1 MKSLAIIT
9 YNHFHL
15 KTEQILNNLLIDN
28 IFKIT
33 LFALPFKTRKKK
45 EYIFLHRPNQN
56 QGIKVEDFRSKKIN
70 FFNFKNSSQLDGF
83 DFIII
88 TGAGIL
94 DKEIIGNK
102 KIINVHPGIIPTTRG
117 LDSFKWAIYNLDPLG
132 ITLHYIDQRV
142 DSGEVLRVFNTPV
155 YLSDTLQTLARRH
168 YENEIYI
175 LSNFYKYL
183 KKVNYKNFKEKNA
196 YMRMSLEKEKTLEE
210 KFKKYKEKFCK

>member
-1 MKSLAIIT
+1 MK
-9 YNHFHL
+9 
-15 KTEQILNNLLIDN
+15 ILD
-28 IFKIT
+28 
-33 LFALPFKTRKKK
+33 RKNK
-45 EYIFLHRPNQN
+45 
-56 QGIKVEDFRSKKIN
+56 
-70 FFNFKNSSQLDGF
+70 FFNFKNSSQLDDF
-83 DFIII
+83 DFII
-88 TGAGIL
+88 TGAIIL

-168 YENEIYI
+168 YIY

-183 KKVNYKNFKEKNA
+183 KKVNYK
-196 YMRMSLEKEKTLEE
+196 TL
-210 KFKKYKEKFCK
+210 KKKMPI

>member
-15 KTEQILNNLLIDN
+15 KTEQILNILLIEN
-28 IFKIT
+28 IFEIT
-33 LFALPFKTRKKK
+33 LFALPFKNRKKK
-45 EYIFLHRPNQN
+45 DYFFSHRPDQHL
-56 QGIKVEDFRSKKIN
+56 GIKVEDFRSKKIN
-70 FFNFKNSSQLDGF
+70 FVNFKSSSQLDGF

-142 DSGEVLRVFNTPV
+142 DSGEVLRIFNTPV
-155 YLSDTLQTLARRH
+155 YSSDTLQTLARRH

-175 LSNFYKYL
+175 LSNFHKYL
-183 KKVNYKNFKEKNA
+183 KKVNYKNLIKKSA
-196 YMRMSLEKEKTLEE
+196 YMRMPLEKEKTLEH
-210 KFKKYKEKFCK
+210 KFKEYKEKFCK

>member
-15 KTEQILNNLLIDN
+15 KTEQILNILLIEN
-28 IFKIT
+28 IFEIT
-33 LFALPFKTRKKK
+33 LFALPFKNRKKK
-45 EYIFLHRPNQN
+45 DYFFSHRPDQHL
-56 QGIKVEDFRSKKIN
+56 GIKVEDFRSKKIN
-70 FFNFKNSSQLDGF
+70 FVNFKSSSQLDGF

-142 DSGEVLRVFNTPV
+142 DSGEVLRIFNTPV
-155 YLSDTLQTLARRH
+155 YSSDTLQTLARRH

-175 LSNFYKYL
+175 LSNFHKYL
-183 KKVNYKNFKEKNA
+183 KKVNYKNLIEKSA
-196 YMRMSLEKEKTLEE
+196 YMRMPLEKEKTLED
-210 KFKKYKEKFCK
+210 KFKEYKEKFCK